1 MTAVLEQSAPAAPK
15 QQSGVISQAH
25 QGIKAVVTRQ
35 IVTKV
40 MGLLSTLVLARLLSP
55 KDFGVY
61 AIVCFSVALFG
72 LIADAGLAVAL
83 LRQPTEPTRE
93 EESSIFWCQLLLAVI
108 HCSLVQTFAEPVG
121 NLYHFSSSSILLIRL
136 LSIGSLL
143 AVLISIPMIKLERR
157 LDFGAQA
164 KIEMMQSFAYNSSA
178 IVFALLHLG
187 AWTFAL
193 ASLVGQVIAIV
204 MLAFVSPFVPKFCF
218 DIEVCRLKLGF
229 GLKFQGTNILGFLK
243 ETINPV
249 FVGLVSGATAVG
261 FVNFAGTTAAYSLL
275 VTTPFARLYFP
286 IFCRVQHEPEVVAKV
301 VETAVRWNFLIV
313 AGFAAVALPF
323 TDLLILKIFG
333 AKWLPSV
340 ILIDCLLVTNM
351 VTGLAYPLTMLSNA
365 VNRADLPLKLSLGTS
380 IFSWLMLPL
389 LLPSM
394 GINGLGLISILNT
407 VFTVIF
413 VHCLKKDIQLQIWKN
428 CVKEAFIA
436 AVATTTLLALIRLL
450 FPQPVSYGWLGLFV
464 LLPSG
469 LCCYYALTNKL
480 LKGLLQTEAKTFLA
494 SLKAKTSA
502 GAAPATSTAETTAT

>member
-1 MTAVLEQSAPAAPK
+1 MTAVLEQSAPAAADQHAGLVK
-15 QQSGVISQAH
+15 QASH
-25 QGIKAVVTRQ
+25 GIKAVVTRQ

-40 MGLLSTLVLARLLSP
+40 LGLLSTLVLARLLSP
-55 KDFGVY
+55 RDFGIY

-83 LRQPTEPTRE
+83 LRQPTEPTIE

-108 HCSLVQTFAEPVG
+108 HCSLVQTFAGPVG
-121 NLYHFSSSSILLIRL
+121 ALYHFSESSILLIRL

-164 KIEMMQSFAYNSSA
+164 KIEMMQSLAYNVSA
-178 IVFALLHLG
+178 ILFALLHLG

-204 MLAFVSPFVPKFCF
+204 MLAFVSPFIPKFCF
-218 DIEVCRLKLGF
+218 DVLVCKQKLGF

-249 FVGLVSGATAVG
+249 FVGLVSGTTAVG
-261 FVNFAGTTAAYSLL
+261 FVNFAITTAAYSLL

-286 IFCRVQHEPEVVAKV
+286 IFCRVQHEPETVIKV
-301 VETAVRWNFLIV
+301 VQTAVRWNFLIV

-323 TDLLILKIFG
+323 TDLLILKVFG

-340 ILIDCLLVTNM
+340 ILIDCLLVTNVM
-351 VTGLAYPLTMLSNA
+351 TGLAYPLTMLSNA
-365 VNRADLPLKLSLGTS
+365 INRADLPLKLSLGTS
-380 IFSWLMLPL
+380 IFSWILLPL

-394 GINGLGLISILNT
+394 GITGLGVISIFNQ
-407 VFTVIF
+407 VFTMIF
-413 VHCLKKDIQLQIWKN
+413 IYCLKKEIPLQIWKN
-428 CVKEAFIA
+428 CVKESLIA
-436 AVATTTLLALIRLL
+436 AVATSLLLALIRVMV
-450 FPQPVSYGWLGLFV
+450 PQIAYGWVGLLV
-464 LLPSG
+464 LLPVG
-469 LCCYYALTNKL
+469 LGCYYAISNKL
-480 LKGLLQTEAKTFLA
+480 LSGLLSTEARAFLA
-494 SLKAKTSA
+494 SVRAKTSTD
-502 GAAPATSTAETTAT
+502 AAAATASST